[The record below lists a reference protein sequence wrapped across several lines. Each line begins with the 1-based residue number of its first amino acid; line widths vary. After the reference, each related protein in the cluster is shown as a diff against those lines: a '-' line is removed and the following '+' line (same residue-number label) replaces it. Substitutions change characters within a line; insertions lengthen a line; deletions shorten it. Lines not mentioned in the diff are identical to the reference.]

1 VAADDSTFKGCFT
14 DTYLAACLQ
23 ARAENVALNEQQF
36 QQRVQHRVE
45 QLRVNHDCRHRWS
58 RRQPALAEYCEHCR
72 NFPLFVYCYYCSG
85 CQMVVC
91 NVCRFH
97 RVR

>member
-1 VAADDSTFKGCFT
+1 VKIIYIATQYGTVAWI
-14 DTYLAACLQ
+14 AAGLQ

-45 QLRVNHDCRHRWS
+45 ELRVNHDCRHSWS
-58 RRQPALAEYCEHCR
+58 RRQPALADYCEHCR
-72 NFPLFVYCYYCSG
+72 TFQLFVYCYYCSG